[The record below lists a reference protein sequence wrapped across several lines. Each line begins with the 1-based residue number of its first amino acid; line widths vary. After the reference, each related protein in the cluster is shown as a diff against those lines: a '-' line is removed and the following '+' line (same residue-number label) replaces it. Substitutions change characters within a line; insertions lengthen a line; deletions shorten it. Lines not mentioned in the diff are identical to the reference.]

1 MLLIKPTTFLHITCA
16 SLLAPAVS
24 AQDTADKPAKSVEE
38 RLAELEKKSGGDTMR
53 VYWKDGLRLETADKQ
68 YKFRFAGRL
77 NYDVAFFDPDND
89 TKTAIETGTTR
100 IEDGSEFRRARI
112 ELSGEVAERTEWE
125 TSFDFAGGKAA
136 FKNLFVGI
144 KDLPFG
150 NVRVGQFKEPFSL
163 EQLTSDNNT
172 TFMERSV
179 SSANDPVYNA
189 GLMVFDDAAA
199 ERMTWAV
206 GAFRTGTDD
215 GEISKG
221 DGEWAT
227 TARVTGLP
235 FYSEDGS
242 NYVHLGLGFSRRSP
256 TNDQLSFSSKP
267 EANLAPAYVSIAN
280 LPAET
285 VDLLGLEAAW
295 VSGPLTVQSEYR
307 TAAVDAP
314 SGAGSDQ
321 DFDGF
326 YAQASWF
333 LTGENRPYRKNTG
346 GYGPIKVKNNAFS
359 KDHGLGAW
367 ELAARYST
375 IDLTDGAVDSGGL
388 DDMTLGVNWYLNP
401 NTKLMVNYV
410 VADLDP
416 AGGGAEGTTDILEF
430 RVQFAY

>member
-1 MLLIKPTTFLHITCA
+1 MHRLKPAHAFILPSCF
-16 SLLAPAVS
+16 LAPALA
-24 AQDTADKPAKSVEE
+24 AQETGDKPQKSVEE
-38 RLAELEKKSGGDTMR
+38 RLADLEKKSGDDTMR

-68 YKFRFAGRL
+68 YKFRFSGRL
-77 NYDVAFFDPDND
+77 NYDVAFFDPDSD
-89 TKTAIETGTTR
+89 TKAAIETGTTR

-112 ELSGEVAERTEWE
+112 ELSGEVADRTEWE

-136 FKNLFVGI
+136 FKNLFVGL

-172 TFMERSV
+172 TFLERSV

-189 GLMVFDDAAA
+189 GVMIFDAAA
-199 ERMTWAV
+199 EERMTWAV
-206 GAFRTGTDD
+206 GVFRAGTDD

-221 DGEWAT
+221 DGEWAS

-235 FYSEDGS
+235 YYNEDGS
-242 NYVHLGLGFSRRSP
+242 SYVHLGVGVSHRNP
-256 TNDQLSFSSKP
+256 TGDSLSFGSKP
-267 EANLAPAYVSIAN
+267 EANLAPTYISISS
-280 LPAET
+280 LPADD

-314 SGAGSDQ
+314 GQSDK

-333 LTGENRPYRKNTG
+333 LTGENRPYRKSSG
-346 GYGPIKVKNNAFS
+346 GYGAVKVKDNAFS

-375 IDLTDGAVDSGGL
+375 LDLTDGTVDGGAL
-388 DDMTLGVNWYLNP
+388 DDVTLGVNWYLNQ
-401 NTKLMVNYV
+401 NTKVMVNYV
-410 VADLDP
+410 MADLEP
-416 AGGGAEGTTDILEF
+416 AGGGADGTTDILEF